1 MQFFFSQFGGEKVGL
16 FEWQDGVV
24 VKSMQEGCCLLVDEI
39 SLADDAVLERLNSV
53 LETERRLLVSE
64 RSRSLGQMEVFQIT
78 ASPGFAFMATMNPG
92 GDYGKK
98 EVQCCLLCLK
108 LSMYHV
114 TQQLSPAL
122 RNRFVE
128 LWCPSCSRDE
138 DLARII
144 DHNLKNS
151 LNSGMFSFE

>member
-1 MQFFFSQFGGEKVGL
+1 MRDEKVGL

-24 VKSMQEGCCLLVDEI
+24 VKAMQEGCCLLVDEI

-64 RSRSLGQMEVFQIT
+64 RSRIQDQAEVFQIT

-98 EVQCCLLCLK
+98 EV
-108 LSMYHV
+108 
-114 TQQLSPAL
+114 
-122 RNRFVE
+122 
-128 LWCPSCSRDE
+128 
-138 DLARII
+138 
-144 DHNLKNS
+144 
-151 LNSGMFSFE
+151 